1 MRDRWRERQTHTG
14 SVLSGVRNRVAAL
27 DGVERFED
35 RSPASGKPLRRIHWI
50 SPIHTDTRAN
60 SAA

>member
-1 MRDRWRERQTHTG
+1 VTG
-14 SVLSGVRNRVAAL
+14 EGFHASTASRHSIVSSGRKIGFLAASNP
-27 DGVERFED
+27 F
-35 RSPASGKPLRRIHWI
+35 RRIHWI

>member
-1 MRDRWRERQTHTG
+1 MTTSASGQAG
-14 SVLSGVRNRVAAL
+14 SLPSGVRIASRHSMVSS
-27 DGVERFED
+27 GVKMGSRA
-35 RSPASGKPLRRIHWI
+35 PGKPLRRIHWI